1 LQQKKK
7 VVVRTELNIAKY
19 RSLGKPSF
27 LPYSASF
34 CPMEGTDVSVVVP
47 LASKRTT
54 GNPVGWIGCLATA
67 PSPGPCCFG
76 PFDFH
81 PMLKIE
87 NENLDSFHPK
97 SNGKR
102 KN

>member
-1 LQQKKK
+1 
-7 VVVRTELNIAKY
+7 
-19 RSLGKPSF
+19 
-27 LPYSASF
+27 
-34 CPMEGTDVSVVVP
+34 MEGTDVSVVAP

-87 NENLDSFHPK
+87 NENLDSFHPE
-97 SNGKR
+97 SNGQKG
-102 KN
+102 KIEIEVN